1 MLTQNKAKMPK
12 SIIRITMSAYM
23 SAVMMASASIMGAIA
38 GAMIW

>member
-1 MLTQNKAKMPK
+1 MTILKAKMPNP
-12 SIIRITMSAYM
+12 IIRITMSAYT